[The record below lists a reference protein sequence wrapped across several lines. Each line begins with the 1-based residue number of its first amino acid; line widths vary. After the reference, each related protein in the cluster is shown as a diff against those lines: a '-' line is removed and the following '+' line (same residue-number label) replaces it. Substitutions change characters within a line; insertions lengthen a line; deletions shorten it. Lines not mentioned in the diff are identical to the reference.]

1 MGGLAFA
8 LIQNRKFLIDISQP
22 CQLTH
27 LLDSNLIKWDNNI
40 NKKFTIYRLY
50 SIDNFKIQK
59 KMSTLNL
66 NDYLFEYDMI
76 LIKNNQDWLKSMSI
90 NTNIKQRIKQLGY
103 EPDKFRSHFLF
114 HEWYN
119 KLFKLNNKLEIKYKQ
134 FLKLAKPTVNTK
146 LLCVQIRIGGTN
158 RKGHANDFKFNERN
172 ITKLIW
178 SFIRN
183 NLLNNKIILNNDD
196 YKIFITTDDEL
207 VQQEAFN
214 EFGQNKVVTNNG
226 EIVHIDRDVHDL
238 KDDCTRI
245 EKTILD
251 FHSFSNCDFA
261 LVSSQFGEMAAWNRK
276 NPLENIYM
284 ISQNKIE
291 KF

>member
-1 MGGLAFA
+1 M
-8 LIQNRKFLIDISQP
+8 
-22 CQLTH
+22 
-27 LLDSNLIKWDNNI
+27 I
-40 NKKFTIYRLY
+40 NK
-50 SIDNFKIQK
+50 
-59 KMSTLNL
+59 
-66 NDYLFEYDMI
+66 
-76 LIKNNQDWLKSMSI
+76 
-90 NTNIKQRIKQLGY
+90 
-103 EPDKFRSHFLF
+103 
-114 HEWYN
+114 
-119 KLFKLNNKLEIKYKQ
+119 
-134 FLKLAKPTVNTK
+134 
-146 LLCVQIRIGGTN
+146 
-158 RKGHANDFKFNERN
+158 
-172 ITKLIW
+172 
-178 SFIRN
+178 
-183 NLLNNKIILNNDD
+183 

-238 KDDCTRI
+238 REDCTRI